1 MTILQLLNGLA
12 LGVLLLVLASGL
24 ALIYGLRGVVN
35 FAHGGL
41 YMLGAYV
48 AYSVSTATNFWL
60 AIIVAPIALAAVGV
74 FLDRFGLRYLSHRS
88 PLELVL
94 VTFGLTLLIH
104 DLVHTVWGEQDRAA
118 PVPAALQRSVTF
130 LGATYPAYRLFLV
143 AVGLAVASALIVWL
157 RRSRVGMYVRASST
171 DREVTAMMGVNVDRV
186 SAIVVGLGA
195 GMAGLAGA
203 LAGPYLTLSPTMGN
217 EILVIS
223 FIVVVIGGIG
233 SVGGAMAAALLLGM
247 AQTVGAVYVP
257 DLAALVPYVLMVA
270 VLVWRPL
277 GLVGSRA

>member
-1 MTILQLLNGLA
+1 MTVLQLLNGLA

-41 YMLGAYV
+41 YMLGAYL
-48 AYSVSTATNFWL
+48 AYSLSTATSFWV
-60 AIIVAPIALAAVGV
+60 AIVAAPVSLAAIGV

-88 PLELVL
+88 ALELVL
-94 VTFGLTLLIH
+94 VTFGLTLVIH
-104 DLVHTVWGEQDRAA
+104 DVVHTFWGQQDRTA
-118 PVPAALQRSVTF
+118 PVPSALEGSITVMTV
-130 LGATYPAYRLFLV
+130 TYPAYRLFV
-143 AVGLAVASALIVWL
+143 VTVGIAAAAALILWL
-157 RRSRVGMYVRASST
+157 RRSRIGLYVRASST

-186 SAIVVGLGA
+186 SAVVVGLGA

-217 EILVIS
+217 EILVTS

-233 SVGGAMAAALLLGM
+233 SIGGAMAAALLLGM
-247 AQTVGAVYVP
+247 TQTLGAVYVP
-257 DLAALVPYVLMVA
+257 NLAALVPYVLMVA

-277 GLVGSRA
+277 GLVGSRT